1 MREQAT
7 EENTL
12 KERDIKTRS
21 AQIQKEAEM
30 QQLLDKQHS
39 SLMELLLQ
47 QQQQRQEQQFQQQQ
61 QQQFLQMQTY
71 MAQQQQ
77 QQYKM
82 LMAILEKQIKF
93 KCKYSN
99 VSTLLSTKN

>member
-47 QQQQRQEQQFQQQQ
+47 Q
-61 QQQFLQMQTY
+61 
-71 MAQQQQ
+71 
-77 QQYKM
+77 
-82 LMAILEKQIKF
+82 
-93 KCKYSN
+93 
-99 VSTLLSTKN
+99 